1 MAMIVKKDQFIRR
14 FTTERMDLAEKI
26 TDCYFRN
33 HPEGGKRSGETGRDR
48 CRETSIS
55 HLSYLFEA
63 MQVDSQELFNYC
75 LEWEYNMMEA
85 RDIPTDDLLRNLHSV
100 TEVISAEFSVDEASE
115 TVPYLERGTQHLMN
129 LKPDEKTFLIPE
141 NPLAEE
147 AKQYLNHL
155 LKGRRNQAARLIN
168 QLVEKGV
175 TVPDIYEQIFQATQ
189 YELGALWQKKLITVA
204 HEHYCTAATQVLMAR
219 LYPVIFSR
227 QKNGLKL
234 IACSVGNELHEI
246 GIRMVSDYFEM
257 DGWDTCY
264 LGSHISEAHILN
276 ALHEENANLL
286 AISATGPVQVS
297 RVKSIIRTI
306 RDNPDFR
313 DLKIMVGG
321 YLFTAIPGLAEKV
334 GADAT
339 ALNARMAILK
349 ANTLMN

>member
-1 MAMIVKKDQFIRR
+1 MNVMKDQFISR
-14 FTTERMDLAEKI
+14 FTTERMNLAEKI

-33 HPEGGKRSGETGRDR
+33 HPEGAGRSGETGRGR
-48 CRETSIS
+48 CREASIS

-75 LEWEYNMMEA
+75 LEWEYNIMEA
-85 RDIPTDDLLRNLHSV
+85 RNIPTDDLLRSLHSA
-100 TEVISAEFSVDEASE
+100 TEVISVELSDGEASE
-115 TVPYLERGTQHLMN
+115 AVLYLERGTQHLMN

-155 LKGRRNQAARLIN
+155 LNGRRNQAARLID

-175 TVPDIYEQIFQATQ
+175 TVPDICEQIFQATQ

-227 QKNGLKL
+227 KKNGLKL
-234 IACSVGNELHEI
+234 ISCSVGNELHEI

-264 LGSHISEAHILN
+264 LGSHLSEAQILN
-276 ALHEENANLL
+276 SLNEEDANLL
-286 AISATGPVQVS
+286 AISATVPVHIS
-297 RVKSIIRTI
+297 RIKSMIRSI

-321 YLFTAIPGLAEKV
+321 YLFAAIPGLAEKV

-339 ALNARMAILK
+339 APNARMAILK